1 VSRSTSEFK
10 NKNVLV
16 TGAGRGIGKR
26 LALGFSH
33 LGARIALVAR
43 SKAELDMTYI
53 EIEQAGGNALRIR
66 ADVIDPEQL
75 ILAVD
80 RARVV
85 FGSPIDILICAAA
98 IMGPINS
105 FMQSSLK
112 TWKDTL
118 NINLMGVV
126 HAFRA
131 VLPSMTERRAG
142 KIIVLTCD
150 TDQAPSLNLS
160 AYITSK
166 TAVVRLVETI
176 AAEVSDH
183 NVQINCFDPG
193 PTYTSLTDEIIRAE
207 GRLEHRLIGEAK
219 QTRRTGGVSPELQ
232 MKVASFL
239 ASEQS
244 NHITGK
250 LIHVTDDTN
259 KLRNDTVRPDAL
271 TLRRTH
277 K

>member
-1 VSRSTSEFK
+1 VARSTSEFK
-10 NKNVLV
+10 NKNILV

-26 LALGFSH
+26 LALGFAH
-33 LGARIALVAR
+33 LGARIGLVAR
-43 SKAELDMTYI
+43 SKAELDMAHI

-75 ILAVD
+75 MLAVD

-85 FGSPIDILICAAA
+85 FGSPIDVLVCAAA
-98 IMGPINS
+98 VMGPINS

-118 NINLMGVV
+118 GINLMGVV

-131 VLPSMTERRAG
+131 VLPSMTERRTG

-160 AYITSK
+160 AYTTSK

-207 GRLEHRLIGEAK
+207 GRIEPRVLAEAK
-219 QTRRTGGVSPELQ
+219 HTRRTGGVSPELQ

-259 KLRNDTVRPDAL
+259 KLRNDTLRPDAL

>member
-1 VSRSTSEFK
+1 M
-10 NKNVLV
+10 
-16 TGAGRGIGKR
+16 A
-26 LALGFSH
+26 H
-33 LGARIALVAR
+33 
-43 SKAELDMTYI
+43 I
-53 EIEQAGGNALRIR
+53 EIEQTGGNALRIR

-75 ILAVD
+75 VLAVD

-98 IMGPINS
+98 MIGPINS

-112 TWKDTL
+112 AWKDTL
-118 NINLMGVV
+118 NINLLGVV
-126 HAFRA
+126 HAIRA
-131 VLPSMTERRAG
+131 VLPSMTERRTG
-142 KIIVLTCD
+142 KIIVLTCE
-150 TDQAPSLNLS
+150 TDESPSLNLS
-160 AYITSK
+160 AYTTSK
-166 TAVVRLVETI
+166 TAVVRLVEAV

-193 PTYTSLTDEIIRAE
+193 PTYTSLTDEIVRAE
-207 GRLEHRLIGEAK
+207 SRLEPRVISEAK
-219 QTRRTGGVSPELQ
+219 ETRRTGGVSPELQ

-259 KLRNDTVRPDAL
+259 KLRNDTLRPDAL